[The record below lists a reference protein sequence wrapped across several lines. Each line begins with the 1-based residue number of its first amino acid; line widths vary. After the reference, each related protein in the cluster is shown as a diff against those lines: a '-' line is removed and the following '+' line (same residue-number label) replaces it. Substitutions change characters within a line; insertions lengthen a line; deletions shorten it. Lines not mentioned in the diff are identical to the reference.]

1 MNWLTPIG
9 FLGLLGLV
17 VLILIYIIKP
27 NYQNKRIS
35 STYIWRLSMKYNK
48 KRVPISKIQ
57 NLLVFICQ
65 MLILGALGTL
75 LAGPVIENQRGK
87 NGDEVIIVVDA
98 SVGMRMT
105 DSGKTRFERALDG
118 AEEKARTAFDKGAP
132 VTLIIADDTP
142 EFLYTRIN
150 SDKEKEFTDTIDA
163 IYFEAEEYC
172 SFASADVNAAMTLV
186 ESVLELNSEAEV
198 CFYTCAD
205 YVYKNGVNVIN
216 VATENEWNA
225 AILDCRAELDNDNHY
240 EITVNAACYG
250 KTDFITV
257 YCRIHGVNGDPE
269 NTVVL
274 EKGEFFDPFE
284 EEKELVF
291 NSDDLSSEAIYSYD
305 YVETYVSV
313 RDSFSDDNSFYLY
326 GGNKNVIKIQYASS
340 SPNNFFESAVRS
352 IRQSNMESWDVQ
364 LTMLKADEMY
374 ETQGYDLYIFEH
386 RMPDVLPTDGVVLLV
401 DPTTAPE
408 GSGLQI
414 GSSYKVDSSSVL
426 SPGGSHNLTKYTAPG
441 RITIAKYNDIILNEG
456 YDELMLYNG
465 RPVMLLKDTAESKV
479 VVWAFDLNYSNI
491 IALPDFSV
499 LMYNLFAYFM
509 PETFGSS
516 SYEVGETVSLSG
528 RGTQLNVVGNGEE
541 YTFENAKGEI
551 TPTRP
556 GTYTVT
562 QLGFGGKEL
571 SEEKFFVN
579 VPALESDTSKTVDVL
594 PLSAPDS
601 DVTIEYADLII
612 YFAIAIF
619 VIMLAEWILEI
630 KRNY

>member
-57 NLLVFICQ
+57 NILVFICQ

-118 AEEKARTAFDKGAP
+118 AKEKARTAFDKGAP

-142 EFLYTRIN
+142 EFLYTRID

-172 SFASADVNAAMTLV
+172 SFASADVNSAMTLV

-257 YCRIHGVNGDPE
+257 YCKIHGVNGDPE

-291 NSDDLSSEAIYSYD
+291 NSDDLSSEAIYSYE

-374 ETQGYDLYIFEH
+374 ETEGYDLYIFEH

-426 SPGGSHNLTKYTAPG
+426 SPGESHNLTKYTAPG

-456 YDELMLYNG
+456 YEELMLYNG

-562 QLGFGGKEL
+562 QLGFGGKGL

-579 VPALESDTSKTVDVL
+579 VPASESDTSKTVDVL